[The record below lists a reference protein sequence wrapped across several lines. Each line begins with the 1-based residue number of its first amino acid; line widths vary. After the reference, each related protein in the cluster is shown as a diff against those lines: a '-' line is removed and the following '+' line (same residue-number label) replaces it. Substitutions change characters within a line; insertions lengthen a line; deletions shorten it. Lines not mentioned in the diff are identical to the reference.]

1 MKTLK
6 EYVCESSKT
15 YTNNVDSKLK
25 KICANMIKST
35 NLKSLYPINDQDPN
49 RFDLSKKNEELFIAN
64 FNDPDLKALTTEEY
78 YNISHKEKF
87 TNLSSTEK
95 AKFDRENGDIIV
107 VDENN
112 APVYFIDI
120 KVSDKY
126 LGAVNL
132 GSLAEF
138 NEDGVYV
145 CVCSST
151 GKYNIVS
158 HKSLIDAVKENPN
171 LLNPVV
177 ENNTYKGY
185 AVKWEG
191 EQLTSEYFVKGND
204 IEKFK

>member
-1 MKTLK
+1 
-6 EYVCESSKT
+6 
-15 YTNNVDSKLK
+15 
-25 KICANMIKST
+25 MIKST
-35 NLKSLYPINDQDPN
+35 NLKSLYPINDQDPD

-87 TNLSSTEK
+87 TNLSSAEK
-95 AKFDRENGDIIV
+95 AKFDRENGDIII

-120 KVSDKY
+120 KVSNKY

-158 HKSLIDAVKENPN
+158 HKSLVDAVKENPN

-177 ENNTYKGY
+177 KNNTYKGY
-185 AVKWEG
+185 AIEWDG
-191 EQLTSEYFVKGND
+191 EKLSSEYFVKGND